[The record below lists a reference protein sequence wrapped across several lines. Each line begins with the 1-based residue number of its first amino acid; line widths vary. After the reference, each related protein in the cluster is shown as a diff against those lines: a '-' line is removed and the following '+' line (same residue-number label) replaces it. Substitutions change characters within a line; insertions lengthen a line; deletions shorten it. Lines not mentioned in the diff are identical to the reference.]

1 MKLDGG
7 SVLTTQRFTQIL
19 EEEMTQLRSK
29 LGAQRFDGGHFTQV
43 RDSTR
48 VWIPSSGHKL
58 HCAMIMRLW
67 LSSAAQQ
74 AGGAEV

>member
-19 EEEMTQLRSK
+19 EEEMTKLRSK

-43 RDSTR
+43 LLTTCARLDATLNEVKLLR
-48 VWIPSSGHKL
+48 HLPSRNAKKN
-58 HCAMIMRLW
+58 
-67 LSSAAQQ
+67 QQ
-74 AGGAEV
+74 KKHPK

>member
-29 LGAQRFDGGHFTQV
+29 LGAQRFDGGHFAQV
-43 RDSTR
+43 LLTR
-48 VWIPSSGHKL
+48 
-58 HCAMIMRLW
+58 CAR
-67 LSSAAQQ
+67 
-74 AGGAEV
+74 V